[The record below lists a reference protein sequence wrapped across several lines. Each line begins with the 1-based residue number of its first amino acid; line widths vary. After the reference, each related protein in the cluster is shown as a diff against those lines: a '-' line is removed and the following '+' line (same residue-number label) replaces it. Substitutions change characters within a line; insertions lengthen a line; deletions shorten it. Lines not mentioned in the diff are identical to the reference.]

1 MKVAFIVYDGFNLFE
16 LAGVLEPLERL
27 VHGGYLD
34 GLEWHFCS
42 LQVKAAGKGGLEVS
56 SLRRPESLAGYDA
69 VVVPGGPGLQ
79 GLLDDAPFLDWLRT
93 AEPVRW
99 KVAVSTGSL
108 ALGSAGLL
116 KGRKAAT
123 HPDAVHLLAPY
134 CREATSERILEDG
147 DCITAGAVG
156 ASLDLGL
163 YLCRRWGSDE
173 ADVAI
178 RYAMDYRG

>member
-1 MKVAFIVYDGFNLFE
+1 MKVAFILYDRFNLFE

-27 VHGGYLD
+27 AQGGYLE

-42 LQVKAAGKGGLEVS
+42 LQAKATDKGGLEVS
-56 SLRRPESLAGYDA
+56 SLQRPESLAGYDA
-69 VVVPGGPGLQ
+69 VVVPGGPGLE
-79 GLLDDAPFLDWLRT
+79 GLLGDAAFLDWLRT
-93 AEPVRW
+93 AEPARW

-123 HPDAVHLLAPY
+123 HPDAVQMLSPY
-134 CREATSERILEDG
+134 CREATSERIVEDG

-163 YLCRRWGSDE
+163 YLCRRWASDE